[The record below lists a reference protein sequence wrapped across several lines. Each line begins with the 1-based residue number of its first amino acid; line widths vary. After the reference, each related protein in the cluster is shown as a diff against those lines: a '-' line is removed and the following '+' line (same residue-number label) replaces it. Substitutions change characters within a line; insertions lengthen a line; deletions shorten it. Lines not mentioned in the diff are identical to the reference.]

1 MTPMT
6 PTERYSPRKGAIAAG
21 HPLTAAAGAQ
31 MLQQGGNAV
40 DAAVA
45 AAFVSAVSEYTLSSV
60 GGSGF
65 ALVYNAASGA
75 SDLYD
80 FFSAAPGLGR
90 PPVASVDDIDF
101 RQITVDYGVSQ
112 QHFYVGR
119 GAVAVPG
126 NVAGLCAMA
135 RQTGRLPLPVLL
147 EPAIRLMREGCPVSG
162 MQHAISTLIEPI
174 FQMTPGSQ
182 AIFCRP
188 DGNLL
193 RPGDLLRMPDLA
205 DTLEALGREGP
216 DLFYRGDVAQAILA
230 DQRDQD
236 GVLTAADLA
245 DYQVIVR
252 RPLAA
257 KFRDYTVVTN
267 PPPSRGGL
275 LISFAL
281 QLYDGLAGTPAAQS
295 SGLSDHVEVLAEI
308 MRVTTLARREMERAH
323 VPPEAQ
329 EAWLLRPQSVA
340 RWSEELNRLLR
351 LPASQRPLDWPIAAA
366 ASTTQISVIDEDGL
380 VVSLTTT
387 AGEGTGFVVPGNGVI
402 LNNMMGE
409 ADLHPLGWFRMTPG
423 QRIPSMMAPTVVLH
437 DGRPAL
443 ALGSGGANRI
453 RSAILQV
460 LVNTLARGTTLE
472 TAVRASRIHF
482 EEGVLQ
488 IEGGHDPAL
497 ASAMGS
503 VGYAV
508 NAWPDQHM
516 YFGGVHAVAL
526 GSGGEFTAVGDPR
539 RGGSAIVV
547 CATADC

>member
-1 MTPMT
+1 MTS
-6 PTERYSPRKGAIAAG
+6 YSPRKGAIAAG

-45 AAFVSAVSEYTLSSV
+45 AAFVSAVSEYTLSAV

-65 ALVYNAASGA
+65 ALVYDAANGV

-80 FFSAAPGLGR
+80 FFSAAPGLGG
-90 PPVASVDDIDF
+90 PPVALVDDIDF

-135 RQTGRLPLPVLL
+135 RQAGRLPLPMLL
-147 EPAIRLMREGCPVSG
+147 EPAIGLMREGCPVSG

-174 FQMTPGSQ
+174 FMMTPGSQ
-182 AIFCRP
+182 AIFGRP
-188 DGNLL
+188 DGSLL
-193 RPGDLLRMPDLA
+193 RPGDLLRMTALA

-216 DLFYRGDVAQAILA
+216 DLFYRGDIAQAILA
-230 DQRDQD
+230 DQRDRG

-245 DYQVIVR
+245 DYEVVRR
-252 RPLAA
+252 RPLASP
-257 KFRDYTVVTN
+257 FQDHTVVTN

-281 QLYDGLAGTPAAQS
+281 QLFDSLAYTPSVQEIAS
-295 SGLSDHVEVLAEI
+295 EEHIEVIAEI
-308 MRVTTLARREMERAH
+308 MRITTFARREMERSH

-329 EAWLLRPQSVA
+329 QAWLLNPPSMA
-340 RWSEELNRLLR
+340 RWTETLRRLLET
-351 LPASQRPLDWPIAAA
+351 PASERQLDWPIAAA
-366 ASTTQISVIDEDGL
+366 ASTTQISVMDEDGL
-380 VVSLTTT
+380 LVSLTTT
-387 AGEGTGFVVPGNGVI
+387 AGEGTGFVVPGTGVI

-437 DGRPAL
+437 DSKPVL
-443 ALGSGGANRI
+443 TLGSGGANRI

-460 LVNTLARGTTLE
+460 LVNALAAGAPLDA
-472 TAVRASRIHF
+472 AVRASRVHF

-497 ASAMGS
+497 APALAAA
-503 VGYAV
+503 GYTV
-508 NAWPDQHM
+508 NVWPDQHM
-516 YFGGVHAVAL
+516 YFGGVHAVAVQPDVQ
-526 GSGGEFTAVGDPR
+526 FAAMGDPR

-547 CATADC
+547 GATAD

>member
-1 MTPMT
+1 MSR
-6 PTERYSPRKGAIAAG
+6 RYHPRTGAIAAG

-45 AAFVSAVSEYTLSSV
+45 AAFVSAVSEYTLSAI

-65 ALVYNAASGA
+65 ALVYDAASGA

-80 FFSAAPGLGR
+80 FFSAAPGLDG

-135 RQTGRLPLPVLL
+135 REAGRLPLPALL

-174 FQMTPGSQ
+174 FLMTPGSQ
-182 AIFCRP
+182 AVFGRSA
-188 DGNLL
+188 GGLL
-193 RPGDLLRMPDLA
+193 RPGDLLRMPELA

-216 DLFYRGDVAQAILA
+216 DLFYRGDIAQAILA
-230 DQRDQD
+230 DQRDQG

-245 DYQVIVR
+245 DYEVARR
-252 RPLAA
+252 RPLAST
-257 KFRDYTVVTN
+257 FRGYSVVTN

-281 QLYDGLAGTPAAQS
+281 QMFDSLAYTPRSIASAE
-295 SGLSDHVEVLAEI
+295 HVELITEV
-308 MRVTTLARREMERAH
+308 MRVTTLARRAMERAH
-323 VPPEAQ
+323 IAPEAQ
-329 EAWLLRPQSVA
+329 EAWLFSSQSVA
-340 RWSEELNRLLR
+340 RWTEELRRLLEM
-351 LPASQRPLDWPIAAA
+351 PVGQRPLDWPIAAA
-366 ASTTQISVIDEDGL
+366 ASTTQISVMDEDGL
-380 VVSLTTT
+380 LVSLTTT
-387 AGEGTGFVVPGNGVI
+387 AGEGTGFVVPGTGVI

-423 QRIPSMMAPTVVLH
+423 QRIPSMMAPTVILR
-437 DGRPAL
+437 DGQPVL

-453 RSAILQV
+453 RSAIMQV
-460 LVNTLARGTTLE
+460 LVNTLAADLPLVNS
-472 TAVRASRIHF
+472 VRASRVHF
-482 EEGVLQ
+482 EHGVLQ
-488 IEGGHDPAL
+488 VEGGNDPAL
-497 ASAMGS
+497 VPALTAA
-503 VGYAV
+503 GYEV

-516 YFGGVHAVAL
+516 FFGGVHAVAVQDD
-526 GSGGEFTAVGDPR
+526 GQFAAVGDPR

-547 CATADC
+547 GATAD

>member
-1 MTPMT
+1 MTA
-6 PTERYSPRKGAIAAG
+6 RFSPRKGAIAAG

-45 AAFVSAVSEYTLSSV
+45 AAFVSAVSEYTLSAV

-65 ALVYNAASGA
+65 GLVYDAASGA

-80 FFSAAPGLGR
+80 FFSAAPGLGG
-90 PPVASVDDIDF
+90 PSVASVDDIDF

-135 RQTGRLPLPVLL
+135 RQAGRLPLPMLL
-147 EPAIRLMREGCPVSG
+147 EPAIGLMREGCPVSG

-174 FQMTPGSQ
+174 FMMTPGSQ
-182 AIFCRP
+182 AIFGRP
-188 DGNLL
+188 DGSLL
-193 RPGDLLRMPDLA
+193 RPGDLLRMTALA

-216 DLFYRGDVAQAILA
+216 DLFYRGDIAQAILA
-230 DQRDQD
+230 DQRDRG

-245 DYQVIVR
+245 DYEVVRR
-252 RPLAA
+252 RPLASP
-257 KFRDYTVVTN
+257 FQDHTVVTN

-281 QLYDGLAGTPAAQS
+281 QLFDSLAYTPSVQEIAS
-295 SGLSDHVEVLAEI
+295 EEHIEVIAEI
-308 MRVTTLARREMERAH
+308 MRITTFARREMERSH

-329 EAWLLRPQSVA
+329 QAWLLNPPSMA
-340 RWSEELNRLLR
+340 RWTEALRRLLET
-351 LPASQRPLDWPIAAA
+351 PASERQLDWPIAAA
-366 ASTTQISVIDEDGL
+366 ASTTQISVMDEDGL
-380 VVSLTTT
+380 LVSLTTT
-387 AGEGTGFVVPGNGVI
+387 AGEGTGFVVPGTGVI

-437 DGRPAL
+437 DSKPVL
-443 ALGSGGANRI
+443 TLGSGGANRI

-460 LVNTLARGTTLE
+460 LVNALAAGAPLDA
-472 TAVRASRIHF
+472 AVRASRVHF

-497 ASAMGS
+497 APALAAA
-503 VGYAV
+503 GYTV
-508 NAWPDQHM
+508 NVWPDQHM
-516 YFGGVHAVAL
+516 YFGGVHAVAVQPDDQ
-526 GSGGEFTAVGDPR
+526 FAAMGDPR

-547 CATADC
+547 GATAD

>member
-1 MTPMT
+1 MMA
-6 PTERYSPRKGAIAAG
+6 RYTPRKGAIAAG

-31 MLQQGGNAV
+31 MLQEGGNAA

-65 ALVYNAASGA
+65 ALVYDAARGA

-80 FFSAAPGLGR
+80 FFSAAPGLGGA
-90 PPVASVDDIDF
+90 PVASVEEIDF
-101 RQITVDYGVSQ
+101 HQITVDYGVSQ

-126 NVAGLCAMA
+126 NVAGLCALA
-135 RQTGRLPLPVLL
+135 ERAGRLPLPRLL

-174 FQMTPGSQ
+174 FLMTPGSQ
-182 AIFCRP
+182 AIFGRP
-188 DGNLL
+188 DGGLL
-193 RPGDLLRMPDLA
+193 RPGDLLRMLDLA

-230 DQRDQD
+230 DQRDQG

-245 DYQVIVR
+245 DYQVVRR
-252 RPLAA
+252 RPLASA
-257 KFRDYTVVTN
+257 LRGWTVVTN

-281 QLYDGLAGTPAAQS
+281 QLFDSLGDLPAAQAMATTE
-295 SGLSDHVEVLAEI
+295 HVEVIAEI
-308 MRVTTLARREMERAH
+308 MRVTTWARREMERSH
-323 VPPEAQ
+323 VSPEAQ
-329 EAWLLRPQSVA
+329 EAWLLSPPSVA
-340 RWSEELNRLLR
+340 RWTAELRRLLG
-351 LPASQRPLDWPIAAA
+351 LPASQRPLDWPIPAA
-366 ASTTQISVIDEDGL
+366 ASTTQISVMDQDGL
-380 VVSLTTT
+380 LVSLTTT
-387 AGEGTGFVVPGNGVI
+387 AGEGTGFVVPGVGVI

-409 ADLHPLGWFRMTPG
+409 ADLHPLGWFRMTSG
-423 QRIPSMMAPTVVLH
+423 QRIPSMMAPTVVLRA
-437 DGRPAL
+437 GQPVL
-443 ALGSGGANRI
+443 TLGSGGANRI

-460 LVNTLARGTTLE
+460 LLRTLAAGAPLDA
-472 TAVRASRIHF
+472 AVRASRVHF
-482 EEGVLQ
+482 EDGVLQ
-488 IEGGHDPAL
+488 IEGGNDAAL
-497 ASAMGS
+497 APAMAAA
-503 VGYAV
+503 GYTV

-516 YFGGVHAVAL
+516 YFGGVHAVAVRPD
-526 GSGGEFTAVGDPR
+526 GQFTAVGDPR

-547 CATADC
+547 GAAAN